1 MLQAYIS
8 EKLGLPEG
16 SQPVKFV
23 FHGGSGSDVKDIKDA
38 INYGVIK
45 MNIDTDTQVGV
56 FVWGMLATCK

>member
-1 MLQAYIS
+1 
-8 EKLGLPEG
+8 LGLPEG

-45 MNIDTDTQVGV
+45 MNIDTDTQVFTYV
-56 FVWGMLATCK
+56 PSLVHT